1 MDMPSSKRAVN
12 LTEASRAVVEVESF
26 REPEVTITVWDLIR
40 YNEQQL
46 EQQVELHSSS
56 ISRSKQ
62 LLQSTISA
70 QVESTQ

>member
-1 MDMPSSKRAVN
+1 MDMPSSKRAMN
-12 LTEASRAVVEVESF
+12 FTEASRSVVEVESF

-56 ISRSKQ
+56 IARSKQ

-70 QVESTQ
+70 QVEST